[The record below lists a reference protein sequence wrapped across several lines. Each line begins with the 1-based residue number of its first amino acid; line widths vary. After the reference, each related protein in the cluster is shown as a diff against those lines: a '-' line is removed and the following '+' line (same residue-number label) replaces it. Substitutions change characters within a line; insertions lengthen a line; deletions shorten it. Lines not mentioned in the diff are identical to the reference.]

1 MLGSFEAQQFYDYNN
16 SKEFSIGRCRS
27 SQKHCKKGEKLQKS
41 YKISSQQNVRNH
53 SYPKK
58 VVDYKNA

>member
-27 SQKHCKKGEKLQKS
+27 SCKKGDKLQKS